1 MKWLFLI
8 FIQLTAWT
16 SFSQETYFVR
26 EKTSNEPIPFVKIY
40 PDQGNPF
47 LADIDGMFK
56 LNEAVSSFRL
66 HASGYKDTLI
76 ERSAIVDGTILLQ
89 AIFQN
94 IQEVMVTAG
103 ENPAHRII
111 DLAIANRKKNNPTE
125 NDAFQ
130 YNSYSKFIFDV
141 NREKLDSL
149 AAQKTDTTLQ
159 KVQAFFDQQHLFLI
173 ESASTRSFIPPA
185 RDKEEITS
193 YKVSGFSDP
202 MFSTFA
208 NEMQSFSFYE
218 NQVQLLGKNYI
229 NPIALGGTR
238 RYLFIIEDTTI
249 VDKDTTFTIFYR
261 PRKGKNFD
269 GMSGYLY
276 INTNGY
282 AIEKVIAK
290 PYGDTSGTVLRI
302 VQEYAYLNDKKW
314 FPVKLST
321 DLVLPL
327 NVSVEGFEIVGKGST
342 YIRNVSFDEKQI
354 KKGSFDN
361 VSVVVKEDAADV
373 GNEEWQKVREYDITD
388 REKRTYEMIDSLS
401 KANNLDRRLKALKVL
416 TEGKIPMG
424 YFNFD
429 LNRLLDYNLY
439 EGVRLG
445 GGLETSRKLMKPIV
459 VGAYGAYGFKDKAFK
474 YGAYST
480 VHLYRKKGIQLDLSY
495 QEDVAERGGVDFSQT
510 GFNLS
515 NQSAYRD
522 LFIINMD
529 QQRLA
534 EVAIS
539 AYAKANIKLRFAG
552 SFQRITYT
560 KGYAFG
566 LQTGTF
572 FQIPSYGT
580 DNAEVS
586 GELTWN
592 IREKVMLLGDQRVSK
607 GTKFP
612 KIRLKA
618 AKGLSD
624 FYSASLDYW
633 RFTVDI
639 QQEFPIGTAGKFS
652 WCLNGGQTIGTVP
665 LFLQHVGNGTGKA
678 WNIVAKN
685 SFETM
690 LPGEFYHSAQAGFF
704 TRMDFTRFK
713 TKAKWNEPQISLHHA
728 IGYGE
733 MTNKFLHYQDFRSM
747 DKGFF
752 EGGVILNSL
761 FTSGFTG
768 IGIACFYRYGYYA
781 DADWKKNIV
790 PKIAV
795 SFNL

>member
-1 MKWLFLI
+1 MKWPFLLFIHL
-8 FIQLTAWT
+8 LAWT
-16 SFSQETYFVR
+16 TFSQQSYFVR

-56 LNEAVSSFRL
+56 LNDGVASFRL

-76 ERSAIVDGTILLQ
+76 ERSTIIDGIIILQ
-89 AIFQN
+89 PIFQN
-94 IQEVMVTAG
+94 IQEVRVVAG

-141 NREKLDSL
+141 NREKLDSML
-149 AAQKTDTTLQ
+149 AVKSDTTLQ
-159 KVQAFFDQQHLFLI
+159 KMKRFFDEQHLFII

-238 RYLFIIEDTTI
+238 RYLFILEDTTI
-249 VDKDTTFTIFYR
+249 VGKDTTFTIFYR

-290 PYGDTSGTVLRI
+290 PYGDTSGTQLRI
-302 VQEYAYLNDKKW
+302 VQEYAYLNNKKW

-321 DLVLPL
+321 DMVLPL
-327 NVSVEGFEIVGKGST
+327 AVTVEGFEIIGKGST
-342 YIRNVSFDEKQI
+342 YIRDVNFDEKLI

-361 VSVVVKEDAADV
+361 VSVVVNEDAAELKND
-373 GNEEWQKVREYDITD
+373 EWEKVRQYSITD
-388 REKRTYEMIDSLS
+388 RERRTYEMIDSLS
-401 KANNLDRRLKALKVL
+401 ASHNLERRLNALKIL
-416 TEGKIPMG
+416 TEGKIPLG

-429 LNRLLDYNLY
+429 LNRLLNYNFY
-439 EGVRLG
+439 EGLRLG
-445 GGLETSRKLMKPIV
+445 AGLETSQKLMKPV
-459 VGAYGAYGFKDKAFK
+459 VIGVYGAYGFRDKAYK

-480 VHLYRKKGIQLDLSY
+480 IHLYRKKGLKLELRY
-495 QEDVAERGGVDFSQT
+495 QEDVAERGGVDFSPT
-510 GFNLS
+510 GFNLN
-515 NQSAYRD
+515 NQAGYRD

-529 QQRLA
+529 QQRLT

-539 AYAKANIKLRFAG
+539 GYVKANIKLRIAG
-552 SFQRITYT
+552 SFQHINYT
-560 KGYAFG
+560 NGYFFG
-566 LQTGTF
+566 LKNGTF
-572 FQIPSYGT
+572 LQIPSFGA
-580 DNAEVS
+580 DNAEIS

-607 GTKFP
+607 GTNYP
-612 KIRLKA
+612 RIRVKA
-618 AKGLSD
+618 AKGLPD
-624 FYSASLDYW
+624 FYSATLDYW

-639 QQEFPIGTAGKFS
+639 QQEFALGTTGRFL
-652 WCLNGGQTIGTVP
+652 WCLSGGQTFGTVP

-685 SFETM
+685 AFETM
-690 LPGEFYHSAQAGFF
+690 YPGEFYHSAQAGFF

-733 MTNKFLHYQDFRSM
+733 MNNKHLHYQDFRTM

-761 FTSGFTG
+761 ITSGVTGVG
-768 IGIACFYRYGYYA
+768 IGCFYRYGYYA
-781 DADWKKNIV
+781 DAVWKKNIM
-790 PKIAV
+790 PKLAV

>member
-1 MKWLFLI
+1 MKWNTFLI
-8 FIQLTAWT
+8 LQFAFLSWA
-16 SFSQETYFVR
+16 SFSQQTYFVR

-141 NREKLDSL
+141 NRDKLDSL
-149 AAQKTDTTLQ
+149 AASKNDTTIQ
-159 KVQAFFDQQHLFLI
+159 KIQAFFEDQHLFIL

-193 YKVSGFSDP
+193 YKVSGFTDP
-202 MFSTFA
+202 IFSTFA

-249 VDKDTTFTIFYR
+249 IDKDTTFTIFYR

-290 PYGDTSGTVLRI
+290 PYGDTSGTELRI

-321 DLVLPL
+321 DLVLPTG
-327 NVSVEGFEIVGKGST
+327 VSVEGLEILGKGST
-342 YIRNVSFDEKQI
+342 YIRNVNFDEKQI
-354 KKGSFDN
+354 KKGNFDN
-361 VSVVVKEDAADV
+361 VSVVVKEDAADL

-401 KANNLDRRLKALKVL
+401 AANNLDRRLKALKVL

-429 LNRLLDYNLY
+429 LNRLMDFNLY
-439 EGVRLG
+439 EGLRLG

-459 VGAYGAYGFKDKAFK
+459 VGAYGAYGFRDKAFK

-480 VHLYRKKGIQLDLSY
+480 VHLYRKKGIQLDIRY
-495 QEDVAERGGVDFSQT
+495 QEDVAERGAVDFSQT

-552 SFQRITYT
+552 SFQRISYT

-572 FQIPSYGT
+572 FQVPSYGT
-580 DNAEVS
+580 DNAEIS

-607 GTKFP
+607 GTKYP

-733 MTNKFLHYQDFRSM
+733 MTNKYLHYQDFRSM

-781 DADWKKNIV
+781 DWKKNIV